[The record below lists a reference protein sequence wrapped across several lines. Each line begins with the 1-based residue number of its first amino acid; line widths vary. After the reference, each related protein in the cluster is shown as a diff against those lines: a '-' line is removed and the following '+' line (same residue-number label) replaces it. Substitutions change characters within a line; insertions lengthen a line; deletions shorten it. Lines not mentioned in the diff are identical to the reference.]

1 MTIGSP
7 RVAASTRSAARTRGA
22 AFAVIGVIATSL
34 AVASPAAASTTT
46 LYASP
51 DGSGEACSSAQ
62 PCALPTAKDAV
73 RERVEA
79 TGGDIT
85 VELADGV
92 YRVSDALEFRAQD
105 GGGTDG
111 SVRWVA
117 ASGAHPVISG
127 AEPVTDWRVQDAA
140 TGIWVA
146 DTPQG
151 VDTRQLY
158 VNGVF
163 AQRASRQLPGTDIS
177 MDATGITLKNEN
189 LAFLNDVPE
198 QDRIDFEAKGDFTYR
213 YSPVESI
220 TGNKVSMK
228 QPAWDNN
235 TWGWDTPQYALLGGS
250 TYWLSNSLSFL
261 DEMNEWYIDPAAG
274 KLYYKP
280 STGVDPNGL
289 DVELPRVE
297 ALMSIGGS
305 YDEPLAN
312 LAFEGITFTG
322 TSWLGP
328 NEDGYATQQNGSF
341 MKGVYDY
348 RPADAF
354 TSCSRGCEQF
364 ERARAGWYQQP
375 AAVQVSAA
383 SKVRFENNLFT
394 NLGSSALGIGN
405 DANATISGVG
415 LGASDV
421 DVIGNRFTEV
431 GGHGVFVGGNR
442 ADAHHPSDP
451 RMLNH
456 DITVEDNTVSRAAVE
471 YKDNSGILSTYVTNA
486 HIQNNEVANV
496 AYDGI
501 DTGYGWGM
509 NDAGG
514 SDEYTKRGYYNWNTR
529 YDTPTTLKNNVVA
542 GNLVHNT
549 KSQFADGGSVY
560 NLSASPGSVTEK
572 NYLYN
577 VSGVGLYLDEGT
589 RSTTYQQNVLQ
600 GTNPWLFTNAY
611 NATNTSDNQIR
622 QNWYNSGGAQT
633 PNAESNRN
641 VIVDNEKVSGTN
653 WPAAAQQVI
662 CGAGVDP
669 EYRTSLNGNLF
680 SEDPAC
686 GSTGETVKAPFST
699 TGSSAQ
705 SSFFAQSG
713 EQFAIR
719 AAGAD
724 VWGGD
729 GQRNDEYGAIYQTDA
744 VTPASSVSARVDTVG
759 DANASAKS
767 GVMIRND
774 MAAPGASAGYAV
786 VAVTPRNGVVFQWD
800 ADGDGFVD
808 NSSTASVNTF
818 RPVWVK
824 LDRLGDKVSAF
835 YSYDGANYAQIGTP
849 VALAGAEA
857 VQDAGI
863 FSTSHDRAQSAIN
876 VFSDVAVERDTV
888 KPEVTLVS
896 PTAAGPFQA
905 LAVQVDASDDRGLS
919 QIVAN
924 VYKDAKLVK
933 STQSAI
939 GGGLTGSHTATVT
952 LPDGAYTVKYNA
964 HDLAGNVSQTGTFA
978 FTIDATKPKSTVK
991 DGSEFTV
998 ATGSTYDRVSFK
1010 LSDAGLI
1017 DKVELNGVV
1026 KDLSN
1031 NAWSDVNFVKPGV
1044 FGAKQGENTMVV
1056 YDVAGNTEKV
1066 TFTLN

>member
-1 MTIGSP
+1 MTIGSL
-7 RVAASTRSAARTRGA
+7 RGA
-22 AFAVIGVIATSL
+22 AVTVIGVLATSL
-34 AVASPAAASTTT
+34 VIASPASATTNT

-51 DGSGEACSSAQ
+51 DGSGDVCSSAQ
-62 PCALPTAKDAV
+62 PCALSTAKDTV
-73 RERVEA
+73 RDLVA
-79 TGGDIT
+79 AAGTDVT

-92 YRVSDALEFRAQD
+92 YRVGDPLEFRAED
-105 GGGTDG
+105 AGGPGG

-117 ASGAHPVISG
+117 AAGAHPVISG
-127 AEPVTDWRVQDAA
+127 AEPVPNWRVHDADA
-140 TGIWVA
+140 GIWVA

-163 AQRASRQLPGTDIS
+163 AQRASRQIPGADIA

-189 LAFLNDVPE
+189 LAFLNEVPQ

-213 YSPVESI
+213 YSPVDSI
-220 TGNKVSMK
+220 VGGKVSMT

-261 DEMNEWYIDPAAG
+261 DEMNEWYIDPEAG
-274 KLYYKP
+274 QLYYKP
-280 STGVDPNGL
+280 GAGVDPNGL

-297 ALMSIGGS
+297 ALMSIGGT
-305 YDEPLAN
+305 YDEPLSN

-341 MKGVYDY
+341 MKGTYDY

-364 ERARAGWYQQP
+364 ERARTGWYQQP
-375 AAVQVSAA
+375 AAIQVSAA
-383 SKVRFENNLFT
+383 SNVRFEGNLFT

-405 DANATISGVG
+405 DANATISGFG
-415 LGASDV
+415 LGASGI

-456 DITVEDNTVSRAAVE
+456 DVTVEDNTVSRAAVE

-514 SDEYTKRGYYNWNTR
+514 SGEYTKRGYYNWNTR
-529 YDTPTTLKNNVVA
+529 YETPTTLKDNVVA

-549 KSQFADGGSVY
+549 KSQFADGGSIY

-589 RSTTYQQNVLQ
+589 RSTTYRQNVLQ

-611 NATNTSDNQIR
+611 NATNTSDNQIT
-622 QNWYNSGGAQT
+622 QNWFNSGGAQT
-633 PNAESNRN
+633 PNAEANRN
-641 VIVDNEKVSGTN
+641 VIVDNEQISGTN
-653 WPAAAQQVI
+653 WPAAAQDVI
-662 CGAGVDP
+662 CAAGVDP
-669 EYRTSLNGNLF
+669 ERRTALNGNLF
-680 SEDPAC
+680 SENPECGNSGDPIVAPY
-686 GSTGETVKAPFST
+686 STAD
-699 TGSSAQ
+699 SSAT

-713 EQFAIR
+713 DHFAIR
-719 AAGAD
+719 ATGTD
-724 VWGGD
+724 VWGGG
-729 GQRNDEYGAIYQTDA
+729 GQRDDQYGAIYEEDA
-744 VTPASSVSARVDTVG
+744 VTAASTVSARVDTVG
-759 DANASAKS
+759 DANGWAKS

-786 VAVTPRNGVVFQWD
+786 VAVTPRNGVVFHWD
-800 ADGDGFVD
+800 ADGDGYLD
-808 NSSTASVNTF
+808 NSATASVSTF
-818 RPVWVK
+818 RPIWVK
-824 LDRLGDKVSAF
+824 LDRLGDTVSAF
-835 YSYDGANYAQIGTP
+835 YSYDGANYAQVGTAVP
-849 VALAGAEA
+849 LAGAEA

-863 FSTSHDRAQSAIN
+863 FSTSHDATQSAIN
-876 VFSDVAVERDTV
+876 VFSGLTVETDTV
-888 KPEVTLVS
+888 RPEVTLVS
-896 PTAAGPFQA
+896 PTTAGPFGA
-905 LAVQVDASDDRGLS
+905 LTVQVDATDDRGLA

-924 VYKDAKLVK
+924 VYKDGTLVK

-939 GGGLTGSHTATVT
+939 GGDRAASHTATVA

-964 HDLAGNVSQTGTFA
+964 HDLAGNVSQTGEFA
-978 FTIDATKPKSTVK
+978 FTIDATKPKATVK
-991 DGSEFTV
+991 DGAEFTV
-998 ATGSTYDRVSFK
+998 ATESTYDKISFK
-1010 LSDAGLI
+1010 LYDAGSV

-1031 NAWSDVNFVKPGV
+1031 NAWSDVNFVTPGV
-1044 FGAKQGENTMVV
+1044 FGAKMGENTLVV
-1056 YDVAGNTEKV
+1056 YDVAGNTSTV
-1066 TFTLN
+1066 MFTLN

>member
-1 MTIGSP
+1 MTIGSL
-7 RVAASTRSAARTRGA
+7 RGA
-22 AFAVIGVIATSL
+22 ALTVIGVLATSL
-34 AVASPAAASTTT
+34 AVASPASASTNTI
-46 LYASP
+46 YASP
-51 DGSGEACSSAQ
+51 DGSGDACSSAQ
-62 PCALPTAKDAV
+62 PCALPTAKDTV
-73 RERVEA
+73 RNLVA
-79 TGGDIT
+79 ASGTDIT

-92 YRVSDALEFRAQD
+92 YRVGDPLEFRAED
-105 GGGTDG
+105 AGGTDG
-111 SVRWVA
+111 SVRWA
-117 ASGAHPVISG
+117 AAAGAHPIISG
-127 AEPVTDWRVQDAA
+127 AQPVTNWRVHDADA
-140 TGIWVA
+140 GIWVA

-163 AQRASRQLPGTDIS
+163 AQRASRQIPGADIA
-177 MDATGITLKNEN
+177 MDASGITLTNEN
-189 LAFLNDVPE
+189 LAFLNDVPQ

-220 TGNKVSMK
+220 AGNKVTMK

-261 DEMNEWYIDPAAG
+261 DEMNEWYVDPSAG
-274 KLYYKP
+274 QLYYKP
-280 STGVDPNGL
+280 GAGVDPNGL

-297 ALMSIGGS
+297 ALMSIGGT
-305 YDEPLAN
+305 YDKPLEN
-312 LAFEGITFTG
+312 LTFEGITFTG

-341 MKGVYDY
+341 MKGTYDY
-348 RPADAF
+348 RPAVAF

-364 ERARAGWYQQP
+364 ERARTGWYQQP

-383 SKVRFENNLFT
+383 SNVRFEGNFFT
-394 NLGSSALGIGN
+394 NLGSSALGVGN
-405 DANATISGVG
+405 DENATISGVG
-415 LGASDV
+415 LGVSNI
-421 DVIGNRFTEV
+421 DVIGNRFAEV

-456 DITVEDNTVSRAAVE
+456 DVTVEDNTVSRAAVE

-514 SDEYTKRGYYNWNTR
+514 SGEYTKRGYYNWNTR
-529 YDTPTTLKNNVVA
+529 YETPTTLKDNVVA

-549 KSQFADGGSVY
+549 KSQFADGGSIY

-589 RSTTYQQNVLQ
+589 RSTTYRQNVLQ

-611 NATNTSDNQIR
+611 NATNTSDNQIT
-622 QNWYNSGGAQT
+622 QNWYNSGGAQI
-633 PNAESNRN
+633 PNAEANRN
-641 VIVDNEKVSGTN
+641 VIVDNEQVSGTN
-653 WPAAAQQVI
+653 WPTAAHEVI
-662 CGAGVDP
+662 CAAGVDP
-669 EYRTSLNGNLF
+669 ERRTALNGNLF
-680 SEDPAC
+680 SENPDC
-686 GSTGETVKAPFST
+686 GSSGEPVAAPYST
-699 TGSSAQ
+699 SGSSAQ
-705 SSFFAQSG
+705 DSFFAQSG

-719 AAGAD
+719 ATGTD
-724 VWGGD
+724 VWGGG
-729 GQRNDEYGAIYQTDA
+729 GQRDDQYGAIYQADA
-744 VTPASSVSARVDTVG
+744 ITAASNVSARIDTVG
-759 DANASAKS
+759 DANGWAKS
-767 GVMIRND
+767 GVMMRND

-786 VAVTPRNGVVFQWD
+786 VAVTPRNGVVFHWD
-800 ADGDGFVD
+800 ADGDGYLD

-818 RPVWVK
+818 RPIWVK
-824 LDRLGDKVSAF
+824 LERLGDAVSAF
-835 YSYDGANYAQIGTP
+835 YSYDGANYAQVGTA
-849 VALAGAEA
+849 VTLTGAEA
-857 VQDAGI
+857 VEDAGI
-863 FSTSHDRAQSAIN
+863 FSTSHDAAQSAIN
-876 VFSDVAVERDTV
+876 VFSDLTVETDTV

-896 PTAAGPFQA
+896 PTSAGPFGT
-905 LAVQVDASDDRGLS
+905 LAVQVDATDDRGLA

-924 VYKDAKLVK
+924 VYKDGTLVK

-939 GGGLTGSHTATVT
+939 AGDTTASHSATVE

-964 HDLAGNVSQTGTFA
+964 HDLAGNVSQTGEFA
-978 FTIDATKPKSTVK
+978 FTIDATKPKATVK
-991 DGSEFTV
+991 DGPEFTV
-998 ATGSTYDRVSFK
+998 ATGSSYDKVSFK
-1010 LSDAGLI
+1010 LFDTGLI
-1017 DKVELNGVV
+1017 DRVELNGVV

-1031 NAWSDVNFVKPGV
+1031 NAWSDVNFVTPGV
-1044 FGAKQGENTMVV
+1044 FGAKSGENTLVV
-1056 YDVAGNTEKV
+1056 YDVAGNTETV

>member
-1 MTIGSP
+1 MTIGFL
-7 RVAASTRSAARTRGA
+7 RGA
-22 AFAVIGVIATSL
+22 ALTAIGVLATSL
-34 AVASPAAASTTT
+34 AIASPASASTIT

-51 DGSGEACSSAQ
+51 DGSGEACSAAE
-62 PCALPTAKDAV
+62 PCALSTAKEAV
-73 RERVEA
+73 RGLVGA
-79 TGGDIT
+79 ASTDVT

-92 YRVSDALEFRAQD
+92 YRVSAPLQFRAED

-111 SVRWVA
+111 SVRWA
-117 ASGAHPVISG
+117 AAPGAHPVISG
-127 AEPVTDWRVQDAA
+127 AEPVTNWQVHDAD

-163 AQRASRQLPGTDIS
+163 AQRASRQIPGADIT

-189 LAFLNDVPE
+189 LAFLNDVPH
-198 QDRIDFEAKGDFTYR
+198 QNRIDFEAKGDFTYR

-220 TGNKVSMK
+220 AGNKVTMK

-250 TYWLSNSLSFL
+250 TYWLSNSLSFI

-280 STGVDPNGL
+280 GAGVDPNGL
-289 DVELPRVE
+289 DVQLPRVE
-297 ALMSIGGS
+297 ALMSVGGT

-312 LAFEGITFTG
+312 LTFEGITFTG

-341 MKGVYDY
+341 MKGTYDY

-364 ERARAGWYQQP
+364 ERARTGWYQQP

-383 SKVRFENNLFT
+383 SSVRFEGNFFT

-415 LGASDV
+415 LGVSGI

-451 RMLNH
+451 RMLNR
-456 DITVEDNTVSRAAVE
+456 DVTVEDNTVSRAAVE

-486 HIQNNEVANV
+486 RIQNNEVANV

-529 YDTPTTLKNNVVA
+529 HDTPTTLKDNLVA

-549 KSQFADGGSVY
+549 KSQFADGGSIY

-589 RSTTYQQNVLQ
+589 RSTIYRQNVLQ

-611 NATNTSDNQIR
+611 NATNTSDNQIT

-633 PNAESNRN
+633 PNAEANRN
-641 VIVDNEKVSGTN
+641 VIVDNENVSGTN
-653 WPAAAQQVI
+653 WPTAAQEVI
-662 CGAGVDP
+662 CAAGVAP
-669 EYRTSLNGNLF
+669 ERRTVLNGNLF
-680 SEDPAC
+680 SEDAAC
-686 GSTGETVKAPFST
+686 GDTGEAITAPYST

-713 EQFAIR
+713 DHFAIR

-724 VWGGD
+724 VWGGG
-729 GQRNDEYGAIYQTDA
+729 GQRDDQYGAIYQADA
-744 VTPASSVSARVDTVG
+744 VTAASTVSARVDTVG
-759 DANASAKS
+759 DANGWAKS
-767 GVMIRND
+767 GVMVRND
-774 MAAPGASAGYAV
+774 MAAPGASGGYAV
-786 VAVTPRNGVVFQWD
+786 VAVTPRNGVVFHWD
-800 ADGDGFVD
+800 ADGDGYLD

-818 RPVWVK
+818 RPIWVK
-824 LDRLGDKVSAF
+824 LERLGDTVSAY
-835 YSYDGANYAQIGTP
+835 YSYDGANYAQVGTS
-849 VALAGAEA
+849 VTLVGAEA

-863 FSTSHDRAQSAIN
+863 FSTSHDATQSAIN
-876 VFSDVAVERDTV
+876 VFSDLAVETDTV

-896 PTAAGPFQA
+896 PTTAGPFGA
-905 LAVQVDASDDRGLS
+905 LAVQVDATDDRGLA

-924 VYKDAKLVK
+924 VYKDGALLK

-939 GGGLTGSHTATVT
+939 AGDRAASHSATVT
-952 LPDGAYTVKYNA
+952 LPDGSYTVKYNA
-964 HDLAGNVSQTGTFA
+964 HDLAGNVSQTGEFA
-978 FTIDATKPKSTVK
+978 FTIDATKPKATVK
-991 DGSEFTV
+991 DGAEFTV
-998 ATGSTYDRVSFK
+998 ATGSTFDKISFK

-1017 DKVELNGVV
+1017 DRVELNGVV

-1031 NAWSDVNFVKPGV
+1031 NAWSDVNFVTPGV
-1044 FGAKQGENTMVV
+1044 FGAKSGENTLVV
-1056 YDVAGNTEKV
+1056 YDVAGNAETV